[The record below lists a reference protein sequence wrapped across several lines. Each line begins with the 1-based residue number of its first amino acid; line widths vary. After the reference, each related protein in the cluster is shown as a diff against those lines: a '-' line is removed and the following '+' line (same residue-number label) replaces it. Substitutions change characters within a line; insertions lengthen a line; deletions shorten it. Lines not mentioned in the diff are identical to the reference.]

1 MELNSKKNVL
11 EKIQNSIN
19 LKGKKNQNST
29 PHYFQKYASKFNF
42 KKYTKKKSKKTCSFK
57 FLKVNKNNN

>member
-42 KKYTKKKSKKTCSFK
+42 KKYTKKNLRKHAPLNF
-57 FLKVNKNNN
+57 